1 MATLEQIVASDT
13 IQYFD
18 SVAVNI
24 DATHN
29 YYITQAPYNLTIQL
43 SPTDPANTFIAAGGL
58 LQMTDFVDS
67 ANFSI
72 EKLDI
77 QLAGIVDL
85 PGTSQ
90 SVLRTIQELEYID
103 KPVTIYRSFMEEFK
117 VAYTVILYQG
127 YIANISAALAEKGDS
142 TTASIETASHWTD
155 FDRVS
160 TRYTNQNSQHDL
172 YPADNGFSFAKEVQK
187 EIQWKE
193 AG

>member
-1 MATLEQIVASDT
+1 MATLQEIVAESS

-18 SVAVNI
+18 SVAINI

-29 YYITQAPYNLTIQL
+29 YYLTQAPYNLTL
-43 SPTDPANTFIAAGGL
+43 TDGNLYVAAGGL

-67 ANFSI
+67 ATFAI
-72 EKLDI
+72 EKLEI

-90 SVLRTIQELEYID
+90 SVLKTIQELEYID
-103 KPVTIYRSFMEEFK
+103 KPVTIYRAFMEEFK
-117 VAYTVILYQG
+117 VAHEVILYQG
-127 YIANISAALAEKGDS
+127 YISNITGALSGEGDT

-172 YPADNGFSFAKEVQK
+172 HPADNGFSFAKEVQK
-187 EIQWKE
+187 EVQWKE
-193 AG
+193 V

>member
-1 MATLEQIVASDT
+1 MATLEQIVASET

-29 YYITQAPYNLTIQL
+29 YYITQAPYNLTL
-43 SPTDPANTFIAAGGL
+43 TDGNLYVAAGGL

-67 ANFSI
+67 ATFAI
-72 EKLDI
+72 EKLEI

-90 SVLRTIQELEYID
+90 SVLRTIQELEYMD
-103 KPVTIYRSFMEEFK
+103 KPVTIYRAFMEDFK
-117 VAYTVILYQG
+117 VAHEVILYQG
-127 YIANISAALAEKGDS
+127 YISNITAALSGEGDS

>member
-142 TTASIETASHWTD
+142 TTASLETASHWTD
-155 FDRVS
+155 FDRAS
-160 TRYTNQNSQHDL
+160 TRYTNQNSQHDM
-172 YPADNGFSFAKEVQK
+172 YPADNGFSFAKQVQK

-193 AG
+193 A

>member
-1 MATLEQIVASDT
+1 MATLNEIVANKT

-18 SVAVNI
+18 SVAINI

-29 YYITQAPYNLTIQL
+29 YYLTQAPYNLDIGGQ
-43 SPTDPANTFIAAGGL
+43 SYQAAGGL
-58 LQMTDFVDS
+58 LQMSDFVDN

-72 EKLDI
+72 EKLEI

-90 SVLRTIQELEYID
+90 SVLKTIQELEYID

-117 VAYTVILYQG
+117 VAHTITLYQG
-127 YIANISAALAEKGDS
+127 YIANISAALAEQGES
-142 TTASIETASHWTD
+142 TTAAIETASHWTD

-160 TRYTNQNSQHDL
+160 TRYTNQNSQQDIHPTDS
-172 YPADNGFSFAKEVQK
+172 GFSFAKEVQK
-187 EIQWKE
+187 EVQWKE

>member
-1 MATLEQIVASDT
+1 MATLNEIVASET

-18 SVAVNI
+18 SVAINI

-29 YYITQAPYNLTIQL
+29 YYITQAPYNLTL
-43 SPTDPANTFIAAGGL
+43 TDGNLYVAAGGL

-67 ANFSI
+67 ATFAI
-72 EKLDI
+72 EKLEI

-103 KPVTIYRSFMEEFK
+103 KPVTIYRAFMEEFK
-117 VAYTVILYQG
+117 VSHEVVLYQG
-127 YIANISAALAEKGDS
+127 YIANISAALAEQGDS
-142 TTASIETASHWTD
+142 TTASLETASHWTD
-155 FDRVS
+155 FDRIS

-193 AG
+193 NA